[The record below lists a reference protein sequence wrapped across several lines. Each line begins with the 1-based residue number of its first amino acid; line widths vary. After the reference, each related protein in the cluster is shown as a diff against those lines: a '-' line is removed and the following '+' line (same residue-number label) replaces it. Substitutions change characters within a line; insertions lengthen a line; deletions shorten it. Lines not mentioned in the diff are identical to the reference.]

1 MAYQVTPAAIWD
13 AMRAEGMRA
22 EADAFARIMES
33 ELQKAADLLAAKI
46 GIETGRA
53 SMQEEGFAGLLIPLF
68 AGHEGQEIPECLDGC
83 DTDSEW
89 QTAAAWQGEVDSFQ
103 LTGSNPTRA

>member
-1 MAYQVTPAAIWD
+1 MAYQVSPAAIWD

-22 EADAFARIMES
+22 EADSFAKTMES

-68 AGHEGQEIPECLDGC
+68 AGHEGQELPESLAGC
-83 DTDSEW
+83 DTESEW
-89 QTAAAWQGEVDSFQ
+89 QTAAAWQGEIESFQ
-103 LTGSNPTRA
+103 VTGQNPQRD